1 MTPIVVSPKADA
13 DVNDMLQ
20 RLFDL
25 GGPAVARKYAQQLEA
40 IYERLAIFPTSGAR
54 GKSLGAETHIAVLS
68 PYVVVY
74 DHVNATVRIIR
85 VIDGRRNIT
94 RRLVRE

>member
-40 IYERLAIFPTSGAR
+40 IYESWRFFRRAGRA
-54 GKSLGAETHIAVLS
+54 AS
-68 PYVVVY
+68 P
-74 DHVNATVRIIR
+74 
-85 VIDGRRNIT
+85 
-94 RRLVRE
+94 LVHE

>member
-1 MTPIVVSPKADA
+1 MTRIVVSPKADA

-25 GGPAVARKYAQQLEA
+25 AGPAVARKYAQELES
-40 IYERLAIFPTSGAR
+40 IYERLA
-54 GKSLGAETHIAVLS
+54 

>member
-1 MTPIVVSPKADA
+1 
-13 DVNDMLQ
+13 
-20 RLFDL
+20 
-25 GGPAVARKYAQQLEA
+25 
-40 IYERLAIFPTSGAR
+40 LAIFPASGAR
-54 GKSLGAETHIAVLS
+54 RKSLGAETRIAVLS

>member
-20 RLFDL
+20 RLSDL
-25 GGPAVARKYAQQLEA
+25 AGPAVARRYAEELEA
-40 IYERLAIFPTSGAR
+40 IYGRLAIFPESGAR
-54 GKSLGAETHIAVLS
+54 RKSLGAETRIAVLS

-74 DHVNATVRIIR
+74 DNVNATVRFIR
-85 VIDGRRNIT
+85 VVDGRRNIT

>member
-20 RLFDL
+20 RLSDL
-25 GGPAVARKYAQQLEA
+25 AGPAVARRYAQELAA
-40 IYERLAIFPTSGAR
+40 IYERLAIFPESGAR
-54 GKSLGAETHIAVLS
+54 RESLGAKTRIAVLS

-74 DHVNATVRIIR
+74 DHANATVRIIR

>member
-13 DVNDMLQ
+13 DVNEMLQ
-20 RLFDL
+20 HLSDL
-25 GGPAVARKYAQQLEA
+25 AGPAVARRYAQELEA
-40 IYERLAIFPTSGAR
+40 IYERLAIFPDSGAR
-54 GKSLGAETHIAVLS
+54 RKSLGAKTRIAVLS

-74 DHVNATVRIIR
+74 DHMNETVRIIR